1 MKVLITGATGLVGK
15 AIVQQCLQE
24 NIEVHY
30 LTTSKKKI
38 NSIAN
43 CKGFYWNPT
52 QEEIDKTSFEGVD
65 AIIHLAGA
73 SIAQK
78 WNATNMKIIKE
89 SRIKSAGLIYKTL
102 ESLQDQET
110 PTTVKHIISASGIG
124 CYPSSLTKFYDEKYP
139 KYATDFLG
147 EVVQEW
153 ETAALEFQQLDIAT
167 SIIRMGIVLDGG
179 EGALA
184 KIAAPVKY
192 YAGAPLGS
200 GKQWQSWIHIE
211 DIARLYIHV
220 LTQELTGVY
229 NGVAPNPVTNKKL
242 TKVVAQKLEKPLF
255 LPNVPKTVL
264 KILLGEMGTIALQ
277 SQLVSSEKIEE
288 TGFVFNYSTVE
299 TAIDDLL

>member
-52 QEEIDKTSFEGVD
+52 QEEIDKTCFEGVH

-78 WNATNMKIIKE
+78 WSATNMKIIKE

-167 SIIRMGIVLDGG
+167 SFIRTGIVLDGN

-184 KIAAPVKY
+184 KIATPIKY
-192 YAGAPLGS
+192 YAGAPLGD

-220 LTQELTGVY
+220 LTHELTGVY

-242 TKVVAQKLEKPLF
+242 TRVVAQKLEKPLF

-277 SQLVSSEKIEE
+277 SQMVSSEKIEG
-288 TGFVFNYSTVE
+288 TGFLFNYSTVE